1 MTEDGDVTASQVTG
15 RIASAVPLTKE
26 EQAALRDKLQ
36 ARFSQPLDLR
46 FEVEPSLLGGVRV
59 RVGDEVIDGSVKS
72 KLDALAQ
79 SLGQGQS
86 LL

>member
-1 MTEDGDVTASQVTG
+1 MKGDGELTASEVLAKV
-15 RIASAVPLTKE
+15 ISAVPLTKD
-26 EQAALRDKLQ
+26 EQAALREKLQ
-36 ARFSQPLDLR
+36 ARFNQPLDLR

-79 SLGQGQS
+79 SLVQS
-86 LL
+86 R